1 MPDTTATRRL
11 FILGNPDKT
20 GVQTAADDIRSY
32 AESQCQ
38 VVGTAMGLDG
48 RVAIDA
54 GADLIA
60 VIGGD
65 GTLLAVSRSLGKDQ
79 IPLAGVNFGKLGFL
93 AEFTIDEFKTSLPE
107 LLRDDAYVSDRM
119 ILHLRVTRDDTCCFE
134 GVAINDCVIQAGR
147 PFRVIQL
154 EVRINTMPL
163 TTIGGD
169 GLIVCTP
176 VGSTAHNLS
185 AGGPIMQGGV
195 SGIALTPLCPH
206 SLTHRPLVVEDEVEI
221 EITVQQS
228 NPGTTVMVD
237 GQEGQL
243 LEPGDRVAIKRFDAD
258 FRLVRNPAYP
268 KWHGLVTKLR
278 WGQRPS
284 FGDSRG

>member
-1 MPDTTATRRL
+1 MADSPATRRL

-20 GVQTAADDIRSY
+20 GVQEAVDNIRSY
-32 AESQCQ
+32 AESRCH
-38 VVGTAMGLDG
+38 VVGTALGLDG
-48 RVAIDA
+48 RIAMEA
-54 GADLIA
+54 GAEFIA

-79 IPLAGVNFGKLGFL
+79 VPLAGVNFGKLGFL
-93 AEFTIDEFKTSLPE
+93 AEFTVDELKANLETILTDQSL
-107 LLRDDAYVSDRM
+107 VSNRM
-119 ILHLRVTRDDTCCFE
+119 ILHMRVIRRGGCCFE

-154 EVRINTMPL
+154 EVAINSVPL

-206 SLTHRPLVVEDEVEI
+206 SLTHRPLVVEDEAEI

-243 LEPGDRVAIKRFDAD
+243 LEPGDRLAIKRFSAD
-258 FRLVRNPAYP
+258 FKLVRNPAYP
-268 KWHGLVTKLR
+268 KWYGLVTKLR

-284 FGDSRG
+284 YEDSG